1 MNEKTTGEKNNPTK
15 CETSVCCKA
24 TAALNKSVAEDLEQ
38 EDKNLQELL
47 NDQEDKT
54 QAVRD

>member
-1 MNEKTTGEKNNPTK
+1 MAQKITGEKNNPTK
-15 CETSVCCKA
+15 CETSVSCKA
-24 TAALNKSVAEDLEQ
+24 TAALNKSVAEDLGQ
-38 EDKNLQELL
+38 EDKNLEELL